1 MIELVA
7 DTNVILRILIREDSE
22 QNRIMRKVLEKI
34 DRGELVLHVPN
45 EVIMDTV
52 WVLESYYQLERSL
65 ISETLTRLFESD
77 GMVADHRMQQALIQ
91 FGSTKIDLV
100 DLYLAYHSN
109 SSNIGLLSWD
119 NDFKKLDCEW
129 YTPDQVV

>member
-22 QNRIMRKVLEKI
+22 QNRTMRKVLEKI

-45 EVIMDTV
+45 EVIMETV

-65 ISETLTRLFESD
+65 ISETLTRLLESD

-91 FGSTKIDLV
+91 FGSTKFDLV
-100 DLYLAYHSN
+100 DLYLANHSN